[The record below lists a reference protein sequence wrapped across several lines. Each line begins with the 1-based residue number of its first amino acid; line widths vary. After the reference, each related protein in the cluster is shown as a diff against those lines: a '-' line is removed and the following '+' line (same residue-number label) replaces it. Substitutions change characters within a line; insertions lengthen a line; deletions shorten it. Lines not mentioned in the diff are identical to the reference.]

1 MARYLDGRIGRW
13 QPLINTLLNIRAD
26 RYPNGWLDDEGITS
40 HNNYDVAVLF
50 QLGWDQMRGDQ
61 RQRAKHEIDRL
72 LSWCLETAI
81 GADGAVVARAV
92 GESLPESYY
101 FTVAFLDTVGFF
113 DPAKRFWTERGFPEA
128 AALTALL
135 EQQILRLN
143 QGDPMARMALERLR
157 R

>member
-1 MARYLDGRIGRW
+1 M
-13 QPLINTLLNIRAD
+13 
-26 RYPNGWLDDEGITS
+26 
-40 HNNYDVAVLF
+40 LF

-61 RQRAKHEIDRL
+61 RRRAQHEIDRL

-81 GADGAVVARAV
+81 AADGAVVARAV

-113 DPAKRFWTERGFPEA
+113 DPAKRFWTDRGFPEA
-128 AALTALL
+128 AALKGQL
-135 EQQILRLN
+135 ERRILGLH